1 MSNSIL
7 PIIEERWSPRA
18 FSSKSISK
26 EDLNLLFKAA
36 GKAASCFNEQP
47 WRFVYAG
54 KEDTEN
60 FDRLV
65 SCLTEFNQVWAKNA
79 AVLVAT
85 LAKKNFEQ
93 TGEPNKHSWHDVGL
107 AMGNMSLQA
116 MSMDIYLHHMA
127 GYESEKAI
135 EKLDIP
141 TDFEPVSFVAIGHL
155 GDKEQLPNDLKEKE
169 SPKSPRK
176 DLDEITF
183 VGKMGK

>member
-7 PIIEERWSPRA
+7 SIIEERWSPRA

-47 WRFVYAG
+47 WRFVYAH

-60 FDRLV
+60 FNLLLECLV
-65 SCLTEFNQVWAKNA
+65 EFNQEWAKNA
-79 AVLVAT
+79 SVLVAT
-85 LAKKNFEQ
+85 VAKKSFSNN
-93 TGEPNKHSWHDVGL
+93 GKPNQHSWHDLGL

-116 MSMDIYLHHMA
+116 MSMDIYLHNMA
-127 GYESEKAI
+127 GYDKERTVKNLNITA
-135 EKLDIP
+135 
-141 TDFEPVSFVAIGHL
+141 DFEPVSFVAIGYV
-155 GDKEQLPNDLKEKE
+155 GDKNQLPNDLKEQE
-169 SPKSPRK
+169 TPESPRK

-183 VGKMGK
+183 VGQMGK